1 MVFKDTSENPLLYA
15 PKLDYTKIMNGGA
28 REEILRAMQD
38 YSFFY
43 IVNIPHFDPLGEV
56 AVMETFF
63 NQPQGVKEKYG
74 SVKHNPRNSN
84 VLRGLQLIINSIY
97 SCLIPS
103 SFFVN
108 EIIFV

>member
-84 VLRGLQLIINSIY
+84 VLRGLQLIK
-97 SCLIPS
+97 
-103 SFFVN
+103 
-108 EIIFV
+108 